1 MGEVQRFP
9 GPLIELTRHLVQLG
23 LRDRREIKAF
33 GEVLA
38 QQAVG
43 VFV

>member
-1 MGEVQRFP
+1 LEVQRFP
-9 GPLIELTRHLVQLG
+9 GPLIELARYLVQLG
-23 LRDRREIKAF
+23 LGERREIKSF

-38 QQAVG
+38 QQAFG